1 VYGGRRGRKYEDAL
15 AATIAGIPSVMP
27 LGPAD
32 DLLELRHPYLYRPL
46 VELAL
51 RLPPEMCV
59 QPHARK
65 WVLRE
70 AMRGIL
76 PEAVRTRVGK
86 SGLDG
91 LHVWSLTHESW
102 RMDRMLR
109 DPILAQLGVIDPAA
123 LFRVIDD
130 VRSGR
135 ASHEA
140 WRDQINDTLEVE
152 MWLQLRSGRWA
163 AEDAQSTSTTQ
174 HAGGS
179 IGKSTFIGQSSRSI
193 T

>member
-1 VYGGRRGRKYEDAL
+1 
-15 AATIAGIPSVMP
+15 VMP

-32 DLLELRHPYLYRPL
+32 DLLELRHPYLHRPL

-51 RLPPEMCV
+51 RLSPEMCV

-65 WVLRE
+65 WILRE

-76 PEAVRTRVGK
+76 PEMVRTRVGK

-91 LHVWSLTHESW
+91 LHAWSVAHEHE
-102 RMDRMLR
+102 RMGRMLR
-109 DPILAQLGVIDPAA
+109 DPMLAQLGVIDRAA
-123 LFRVIDD
+123 LSRVLDD

-140 WRDQINDTLEVE
+140 WRDGINSTLEVE

-163 AEDAQSTSTTQ
+163 AEGSQRTCHT
-174 HAGGS
+174 HEKVAGHVR
-179 IGKSTFIGQSSRSI
+179 TLTGQSSGSI